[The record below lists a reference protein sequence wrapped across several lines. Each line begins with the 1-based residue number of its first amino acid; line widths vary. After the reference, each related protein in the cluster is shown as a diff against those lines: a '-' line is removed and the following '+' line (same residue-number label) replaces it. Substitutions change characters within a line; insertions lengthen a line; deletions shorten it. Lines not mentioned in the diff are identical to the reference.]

1 MLIRNIRSIAGNVTK
16 FRNYVHDANLGSE
29 ICNVQATHAQINLGM
44 LVLLADSG
52 QFMIKFVVSR

>member
-1 MLIRNIRSIAGNVTK
+1 M
-16 FRNYVHDANLGSE
+16 NYVHDANLGSE
-29 ICNVQATHAQINLGM
+29 ICNVQATHAQINLAM